1 MYQDIHLSDK
11 EKWNDVQIDWANG
24 NYADMLN
31 ALQNVQLAEKVINAD
46 MFGNICDAILALENQ
61 YFDDDDF
68 KADRIQVSATPP
80 TNLTVGQVYFKLD

>member
-11 EKWNDVQIDWANG
+11 AKWNAIQTDWANG
-24 NYADMLN
+24 SYTSMLSK
-31 ALQNVQLAEKVINAD
+31 LQDVQLAEKVIDSD
-46 MFGNICDAILALENQ
+46 MFGAICDALLALENQ

-80 TNLTVGQVYFKLD
+80 TGLTVGKVYFKLN

>member
-11 EKWNDVQIDWANG
+11 AKWNGVQSDWANG
-24 NYADMLN
+24 SYASMLSK
-31 ALQNVQLAEKVINAD
+31 LQDAQLAEKITDSD
-46 MFGNICDAILALENQ
+46 MFGAICDALLALENQ

-80 TNLTVGQVYFKLD
+80 AGLTVGQVYFKLN